1 MSQLNDNLTEILR
14 QKNEKLIPE
23 NIKKDV
29 TVLGVT
35 GTLDGGIDT
44 SDATAEESDI
54 VQGKTAYVQGEKVT
68 GTITELTEI
77 IPPEGWTEFM
87 YDEDT
92 GKCIFTG
99 TLMDYSDT
107 NKYIVKGPSFSPCSY
122 IYCTIDTAKVL
133 SELPEL
139 GEIDIPQKQVEYP
152 SYENNQFIFDIGF
165 GYEYDERHVIG
176 YNSYVH
182 FAIDEDKIMDEL
194 PELGEINIPQEQVQY
209 PSYENNQFTFS
220 VPFGYEY
227 DEKHVI
233 GHDSYVT
240 LTIDEDYIADA
251 LSDVLLP
258 ENIKAGVTIL
268 GVTGTYTGE

>member
-44 SDATAEESDI
+44 SDATAEGSDI

-77 IPPEGWTEFM
+77 IPPADYMAFM
-87 YDEDT
+87 YDKDT
-92 GKCIFTG
+92 DKCIFTG
-99 TLMDYSDT
+99 TLMDHSDT

-122 IYCTIDTAKVL
+122 IYYTLDVSKVL

-139 GEIDIPQKQVEYP
+139 GEIVLSQ
-152 SYENNQFIFDIGF
+152 
-165 GYEYDERHVIG
+165 ERSISIV
-176 YNSYVH
+176 
-182 FAIDEDKIMDEL
+182 
-194 PELGEINIPQEQVQY
+194 
-209 PSYENNQFTFS
+209 
-220 VPFGYEY
+220 
-227 DEKHVI
+227 
-233 GHDSYVT
+233 
-240 LTIDEDYIADA
+240 
-251 LSDVLLP
+251 
-258 ENIKAGVTIL
+258 
-268 GVTGTYTGE
+268 